1 MPTALF
7 SDIIFGPV
15 HSRRLGVSL
24 GVNLLPLSVKLCN
37 FDCIY
42 CECGW
47 TGAGSAGEQ
56 PRFHPAEEVLR
67 QLEERLAARAEAGEP
82 LDVITFAGNGEPTL
96 HPDFPRIIGET
107 LRLRDRY
114 FPEVKVAV
122 LSNATMIGRPAVREA
137 LLRADRAIL
146 KVDSA
151 FEETIRAVNK
161 PRFNYSLREVID
173 RMKAFRGEMIVQTMF
188 LRGTVEGRRI
198 DNTTEAEVSA
208 WLDAVREIGPQM
220 VMVYTID
227 RDTPAEGLEKVSV
240 AEMERIADRV
250 RALGIPC
257 SVSGSAEK

>member
-1 MPTALF
+1 MATALF
-7 SDIIFGPV
+7 SDIVFGPV

-24 GVNLLPLSVKLCN
+24 GVNLLPLSSKLCN

-47 TGAGSAGEQ
+47 TPGGTGEK
-56 PRFHPAEEVLR
+56 PRFHPADEVIR
-67 QLEERLAARAEAGEP
+67 QLEERLSARADAGEP

-96 HPDFPRIIGET
+96 HPEFPYIIGET

-114 FPEVKVAV
+114 FPQVKVAV
-122 LSNATMIGRPAVREA
+122 LSNATLIGRPAVREA
-137 LLRADRAIL
+137 LLRVDRAIL

-151 FEETIRAVNK
+151 CEETIRAINK
-161 PRFNYSLREVID
+161 PRFDYSLRTVID

-188 LRGTVEGRRI
+188 LRGTVDGRRI

-208 WLDAVREIGPQM
+208 WLEVVREIGPQM

-240 AEMERIADRV
+240 ADMERIAERV
-250 RALGIPC
+250 RALGIAC
-257 SVSGSAEK
+257 SVSGSAKN